1 MLHRTVNRKLL
12 FVLVKELVVT
22 QSAAINNMLS
32 LLGNIG
38 FVRLIVELITSATK
52 LVGCV
57 IFQVNAAVSR
67 RTVISTQPE
76 RIHVKLTQFRKS
88 VTIGIIR
95 ITVAVSLIQCNAVR
109 VITRHQ

>member
-1 MLHRTVNRKLL
+1 MIHVTNKHSTCHPGKIICFTITIEVLLRTVITVTINMLHRTVNRKLL

-52 LVGCV
+52 LIGCV
-57 IFQVNAAVSR
+57 ILQVDAA
-67 RTVISTQPE
+67 
-76 RIHVKLTQFRKS
+76 
-88 VTIGIIR
+88 
-95 ITVAVSLIQCNAVR
+95 
-109 VITRHQ
+109 